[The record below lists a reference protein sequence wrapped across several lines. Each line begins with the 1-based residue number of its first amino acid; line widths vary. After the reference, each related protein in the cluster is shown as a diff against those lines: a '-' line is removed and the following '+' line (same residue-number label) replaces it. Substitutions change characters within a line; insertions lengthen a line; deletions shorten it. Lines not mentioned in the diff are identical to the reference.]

1 VLDYDEAQAT
11 YQIVTGNPDTVI
23 RKLKHIIDLV
33 DPGYM
38 IFWGRE
44 GPMSHKV
51 AMHAIDLMTKE
62 VIPAVKAYQADREKG
77 RQSRVS
83 V

>member
-1 VLDYDEAQAT
+1 
-11 YQIVTGNPDTVI
+11 
-23 RKLKHIIDLV
+23 
-33 DPGYM
+33 M

-51 AMHAIDLMTKE
+51 AMRAIDLMTQE

-77 RQSRVS
+77 RQSQVGR
-83 V
+83 

>member
-1 VLDYDEAQAT
+1 M
-11 YQIVTGNPDTVI
+11 IK
-23 RKLKHIIDLV
+23 KLKHIIDLV

-62 VIPAVKAYQADREKG
+62 IIPAVKAYQADREKG
-77 RQSRVS
+77 RQSRIS
-83 V
+83 G